1 MENGNV
7 ENPDFA
13 KRSAKRMSTCVP
25 VCIVV
30 RRVTYISLSLSIHI
44 ICGRIPRA
52 NTQWRTTGGL
62 NFRFPTFICVLGLV
76 NIDWEEEMYV
86 L

>member
-1 MENGNV
+1 MLKILIL
-7 ENPDFA
+7 P

-62 NFRFPTFICVLGLV
+62 KFPISNLYLRAGSCKHRLG
-76 NIDWEEEMYV
+76 
-86 L
+86 